1 MNRFTLVLPVAFAA
15 ALSLP
20 AFAQV
25 KPLVIDAP
33 QAQLNMAQAVVIAEY
48 MGNGRASRARL
59 EMRSAQPVYSVTVH
73 SPGEAPL
80 KIQVAARDGTIVA
93 SERKDKDD

>member
-1 MNRFTLVLPVAFAA
+1 MKRLTLVLPLAFAA

-20 AFAQV
+20 ALAQV

-33 QAQLNMAQAVVIAEY
+33 HAQLNMAQAIVIAES
-48 MGNGRASRARL
+48 MGNGRATRARL
-59 EMRSAQPVYSVTVH
+59 DERAAQPVYRVTVK

-80 KIQVAARDGTIVA
+80 RIHVAARDGTIVA
-93 SERKDKDD
+93 SERKDSDD